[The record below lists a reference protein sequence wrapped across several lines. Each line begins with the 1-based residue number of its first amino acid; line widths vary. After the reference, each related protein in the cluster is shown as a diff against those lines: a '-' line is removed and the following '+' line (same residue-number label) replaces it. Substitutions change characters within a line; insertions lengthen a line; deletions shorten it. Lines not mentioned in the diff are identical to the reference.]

1 MALNADTLMTN
12 SMKRLMKAMNK
23 DSVDTTK
30 VKLEINSSHKLIKQ
44 LDGLREKDEGLAKL
58 VAEQLFDN
66 SLLAAGFI
74 EDPQN
79 MVGRINNI
87 LEHVSAK

>member
-1 MALNADTLMTN
+1 MTN

-23 DSVDTTK
+23 DAPDDSK
-30 VKLEINSSHKLIKQ
+30 IKLEINTSHKLIKQ
-44 LDGLREKDEGLAKL
+44 LDDLREKDEKLAKL
-58 VAEQLFDN
+58 VAEQLLDN

-74 EDPQN
+74 EEPQN